1 MDRLF
6 CARFGA
12 RYCDGADD
20 CVRVPVG
27 QARKHTPERIA
38 LSHSLDTVIHKET
51 ITRMLA
57 LLNGHQLLVLYL
69 VLYCSDNYCHAADQ
83 LGCRK
88 QTICK
93 HVYNIRALWLEHI
106 PELAEAAAGREAQKH
121 GKRS

>member
-1 MDRLF
+1 MGWRGG
-6 CARFGA
+6 GA
-12 RYCDGADD
+12 RADCGVHRVGRDCGRDGG
-20 CVRVPVG
+20 V
-27 QARKHTPERIA
+27 
-38 LSHSLDTVIHKET
+38 LSHQLDTVIHKET
-51 ITRMLA
+51 LEEMLS

-93 HVYNIRALWLEHI
+93 HIYNIRALWLEHI

-121 GKRS
+121 EKRKGQP